1 MFHVIHLSFLCGERI
16 KSHTCGMSEYEI
28 YFSSQPP
35 YCKIETQLLYSVD
48 YRRAGEVHVEP
59 LNYFTSPP
67 VSFRTLNEG
76 VWNILTNF
84 EAQ

>member
-1 MFHVIHLSFLCGERI
+1 
-16 KSHTCGMSEYEI
+16 MSEYEI

-76 VWNILTNF
+76 V
-84 EAQ
+84 